1 MLSYRVFRILCI
13 SYAPLLVMIFLII
26 SSHPYS
32 FMHTVYIYL
41 AGSQGQ
47 TCSHLCFLYFFPYI
61 SLTCMGAHFP
71 LNKVA
76 TPHLAKNNKNQNS
89 YQSALLV
96 LLLYHLLA

>member
-13 SYAPLLVMIFLII
+13 SYAPLLVMIFLIF

-32 FMHTVYIYL
+32 FTHTVDIYL

-47 TCSHLCFLYFFPYI
+47 TGSDLCFLHCFSYI
-61 SLTCMGAHFP
+61 SLACIGVHFP

-76 TPHLAKNNKNQNS
+76 TPHLIENNKNQNS

-96 LLLYHLLA
+96 LLLSLLA